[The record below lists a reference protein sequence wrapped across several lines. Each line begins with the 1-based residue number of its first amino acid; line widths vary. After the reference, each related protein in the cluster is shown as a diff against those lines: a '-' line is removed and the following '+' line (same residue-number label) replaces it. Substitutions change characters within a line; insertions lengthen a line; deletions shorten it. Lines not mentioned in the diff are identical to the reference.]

1 MHFDQNNANKAKIL
15 KYPIEG
21 SLFIEG
27 PARTGKT
34 SACLARLDKIIE
46 QIPGYQI
53 LIITPQQS
61 LADPYRSH
69 LLEKSTAYGG
79 FPRITTIS
87 GLARDLVSIFWPVI
101 KTTFGFKGESSEP
114 IFLSLETAQYCMA
127 RIVDPLLEQGYFQ
140 SVKIDSH
147 RLYSQIID
155 NLNKAAIH
163 GLALDMIS
171 FRLVSGAL
179 DPSILG
185 NAFIQV
191 EESAKSFR
199 LFCLN
204 NNLIDFSLLMHIA
217 SEFLFTE
224 TMSLDYMHSRF
235 QALIADN
242 IEEDT
247 PLAHD
252 FYRQGI
258 KSFSSVTLIYDH
270 NGGFRTFLGADP
282 ESAYRLK
289 SDCDHA
295 MQLLEP
301 VATHQSIDQ
310 FRMGLLSCIDR
321 QREEP
326 APSKIPPGIDLSI
339 YKFLPEMIDG
349 MVEKIDQLVRAGT
362 PLNKIAVL
370 SPYLSDVLKF
380 AITEKLAK
388 KDIIPHTSRPSR
400 KYLSSSAIKAIFTLA
415 KIAHPAWD
423 LTVSHFEFR
432 ECLMRLIKN
441 LDVIRAEQTAKALLG
456 KNETGQFFRSFDAL
470 TNLELQETITFSIGQ
485 DLVQISTWLANY
497 AAAGFSPLDIFTQR
511 LFGEVL
517 SQPQFALH
525 SDFDA
530 ANDIA
535 RVIRSI
541 RTFRAFSA
549 SIFKFDE
556 QALGKAY
563 IESVEKGL
571 LPSSFASI
579 HNDGNGVL
587 ISPAHTFLM
596 QNRAVD
602 YQFWLDIGSLG
613 WWERLYQPLT
623 NPYVY
628 QKKWEEGSGW
638 NENREFAVNQEM
650 MAKLVNG
657 LLLRCQRGVFASIVQ
672 TNEFG
677 AQNSGPLLKAFQK
690 LARKSRLA
698 EFEGDHVQSA

>member
-1 MHFDQNNANKAKIL
+1 MPSDQFNAIQTQIL
-15 KYPIEG
+15 NYPIEG

-34 SACLARLDKIIE
+34 SACLARLDRILE
-46 QIPGYQI
+46 LVPGYQI

-61 LADPYRSH
+61 LAGPYRSH
-69 LLEKSTAYGG
+69 LFEKNPAYGG
-79 FPRITTIS
+79 FPRVTTIS
-87 GLARDLVSIFWPVI
+87 GLARDLVNIFWPEI
-101 KTTFGFKGESSEP
+101 RTTFGFKGESSKP

-127 RIVDPLLEQGYFQ
+127 RIVDPLLQKGYFQ

-155 NLNKAAIH
+155 NLNKASIH
-163 GLALDMIS
+163 GLSLDTIS
-171 FRLVSGAL
+171 SRLVSGAL

-185 NAFIQV
+185 NAFTQV
-191 EESAKSFR
+191 QECAKSFR

-204 NNLIDFSLLMHIA
+204 NNLVDFSLLMHVA
-217 SEFLFTE
+217 REYLFFE
-224 TMSLDYMHSRF
+224 KLPLDYIHARF
-235 QALIADN
+235 HALFADN

-252 FYRQGI
+252 FYQQRI

-270 NGGFRTFLGADP
+270 NGGFRTFLGADS
-282 ESAYRLK
+282 ESAYGLK
-289 SDCDHA
+289 SHCDHTI
-295 MQLLEP
+295 QLSESLG
-301 VATHQSIDQ
+301 TDRSIDQ
-310 FRMGLLSCIDR
+310 FRIGLLSCID
-321 QREEP
+321 QQQEQPE
-326 APSKIPPGIDLSI
+326 ASIIPPGIVLSI
-339 YKFLPEMIDG
+339 YQFLPEMIDDN
-349 MVEKIDQLVRAGT
+349 VEKIDQLVRSGI
-362 PLNKIAVL
+362 PLNSIAVL

-380 AITEKLAK
+380 AITEKLTIK
-388 KDIIPHTSRPSR
+388 GIIPQTSRPSR
-400 KYLSSSAIKAIFTLA
+400 RYLSSSAIRAIFTLA
-415 KIAHPAWD
+415 KIAHPSWQ
-423 LTVSHFEFR
+423 LPVSHFEFR

-441 LDVIRAEQTAKALLG
+441 LDVIRAEQAAKALLG
-456 KNETGQFFRSFDAL
+456 QNESGQFLRSFDTL

-485 DLVQISTWLANY
+485 DLTQLSTWLADY
-497 AAAGFSPLDIFTQR
+497 AADGISPLDIFIQR
-511 LFGEVL
+511 LFGELL
-517 SQPQFALH
+517 SQPQFTLH

-541 RTFRAFSA
+541 SAFRSFSA
-549 SIFKFDE
+549 SVFTFDE
-556 QALGKAY
+556 PALGKAY
-563 IESVEKGL
+563 IESVENGL
-571 LPSSFASI
+571 LPSSFAGI
-579 HNDGNGVL
+579 NNDENGIL

-628 QKKWEEGSGW
+628 QKHWGEGAAW
-638 NENREFAVNQEM
+638 NENREFAINQAM

-657 LLLRCQRGVFASIVQ
+657 LLLRCQRGVFAAIVQ

-690 LARKSRLA
+690 LARKSRLT
-698 EFEGDHVQSA
+698 EMKEGYVQSA